1 VQHKAREFNR
11 IFWRHRSE
19 TAATV
24 VVQGDGEIMRELP
37 LQGIRVIDLGQIYA
51 GPYCTS
57 QLAYLGAEVIKIEPL
72 GSGEYLRMPHTPGG
86 ASYAFL
92 LLNANKKSVALNLK
106 HPRGRE
112 IVLSLLAGADVLVEN
127 YLEGVMEK
135 LGLGYTQ
142 LSARFPRLI
151 YASGKGY
158 GTESRWSKLGAMDY
172 TVQAAC
178 GMVSVT
184 GYPDRPGVRTPAT
197 FIDMGM
203 GIHLA
208 TGILAA
214 LIARGRTDRGQKV
227 EVAMQ
232 DVCVPAMTRNLAI
245 VFDGS
250 MVGRLGNRH
259 PGISPS
265 NNYATED
272 GEISIFCLIEQH
284 WQELLKLMK
293 REDLNSDSRFGTAIT
308 RHQIAD
314 EVDGVVQAFA
324 ASFKRDDL
332 VALLVEHGIP
342 CAPVRSVEEVAFDP
356 ELAQREMLKDSNYPG
371 RESIKVLG
379 TPLKLSEIDDR
390 RPAVPP
396 PTLGEHTEEVLAS
409 IGVAGA
415 ELQRLREEGVI

>member
-1 VQHKAREFNR
+1 MK
-11 IFWRHRSE
+11 S
-19 TAATV
+19 
-24 VVQGDGEIMRELP
+24 ELP
-37 LQGIRVIDLGQIYA
+37 LQGIRVIDFGQIYA

-57 QLAYLGAEVIKIEPL
+57 QLAYLGAEIIKIEPL
-72 GSGEYLRMPHTPGG
+72 ESGEYLRMPQTAGG

-106 HPRGRE
+106 HPAGRD
-112 IVLSLLAGADVLVEN
+112 IVMRLLADADVLVEN
-127 YLEGVMEK
+127 YLDGVMSK
-135 LGLGYTQ
+135 FGLDYDQ
-142 LSARFPRLI
+142 LSPRFPRLI

-158 GTESRWSKLGAMDY
+158 GSTSKWSKLGAMDY

-214 LIARGRTDRGQKV
+214 LIARGRTNRGQRV

-245 VFDGS
+245 VFEGS
-250 MVGRLGNRH
+250 AVVRLGNRH

-265 NNYATED
+265 NNYTTED
-272 GEISIFCLIEQH
+272 GEISIFCLIEAH
-284 WQELLKLMK
+284 WQQLLKLMK
-293 REDLNSDSRFGTAIT
+293 REDLNADPRFSSTIA
-308 RHQIAD
+308 RHRIAD
-314 EVDGVVQAFA
+314 EVDAVVQAWV

-332 VALLVEHGIP
+332 VELLVEHGIP
-342 CAPVRSVEEVAFDP
+342 CAPVRSVEEVAFDT
-356 ELAQREMLKDSNYPG
+356 ELAEREML
-371 RESIKVLG
+371 RESDYPTRGAIKVLG
-379 TPLKLSEIDDR
+379 TPLKLSEVDDQR
-390 RPAVPP
+390 AVERPPS
-396 PTLGEHTEEVLAS
+396 LGEHTEEVLAS
-409 IGVAGA
+409 IGITGP
-415 ELQRLREEGVI
+415 ELQRLQKEGVIQLGSSAS

>member
-1 VQHKAREFNR
+1 M
-11 IFWRHRSE
+11 S
-19 TAATV
+19 
-24 VVQGDGEIMRELP
+24 ELP
-37 LQGIRVIDLGQIYA
+37 LDGIRVIDLGQIYA

-72 GSGEYLRMPHTPGG
+72 GSGEYLRMPQSAGG
-86 ASYAFL
+86 AGYAFL

-106 HPRGRE
+106 HPSGRE
-112 IVLSLLAGADVLVEN
+112 VVMRLLANADVLVEN
-127 YLEGVMEK
+127 YREGAMEK
-135 LGLGYTQ
+135 LGLDYAQ
-142 LSARFPRLI
+142 LSQRFPRLI

-158 GTESRWSKLGAMDY
+158 GSESKWSKLGAMDY

-214 LIARGRTDRGQKV
+214 IIARGRTGRGQKV

-232 DVCVPAMTRNLAI
+232 DVCVPAMTRSLAI
-245 VFDGS
+245 VFEGS
-250 MVGRLGNRH
+250 AVARLGNRH

-265 NNYATED
+265 NNYTTED
-272 GEISIFCLIEQH
+272 GEISIFCLIESH
-284 WQELLKLMK
+284 WQELLKLME
-293 REDLNSDSRFGTAIT
+293 REDLNADSRFSSTIA
-308 RHQIAD
+308 RHRIAD
-314 EVDGVVQAFA
+314 EVDAIVQTWA

-356 ELAQREMLKDSNYPG
+356 ELAEREMLRDSDYPARG
-371 RESIKVLG
+371 PIKVLG
-379 TPLKLSEIDDR
+379 TPLKLSEVDDQ
-390 RPAVPP
+390 RPVTRPP
-396 PTLGEHTEEVLAS
+396 GLGEHTEEVLAS
-409 IGVAGA
+409 IGITGP
-415 ELQRLREEGVI
+415 ELRGLEEQGVIQLGASTSQAAFAMLGASTKS